1 VIFAWPC
8 FPTSNPDLEVHRTL
22 ASQAVSMSTRVG
34 FIIGKEFDFVDT
46 ADSPV
51 DTAFLRDLPPAL
63 RTRPAPRFT
72 WPGMAAPPQDQISAD
87 MAIAWYAHKH
97 YPDIAVDFILPED
110 VTLNRL
116 QSNLCNFIVGYD
128 VLDAMCEGPVK
139 LAVVTDAFKM
149 CGNIMPSWEVQESIY
164 VKSGYMKEAA
174 RLGVPMAPTIFAIK
188 GNREPQS
195 LLQEIKA
202 RGWQQ
207 FVTKQS
213 YGFGSAGFKRLSV
226 QECEENPGILEEY
239 FETHSECPEYVVQEF
254 IEGFCRNWEVRCFWF
269 NGEFKYAIANRA
281 AVSCVEGEKV
291 GVIGEDEIPPEALE
305 AAKRIGKQ
313 ALEALPQLTTPAGQP
328 IGMTLIRTDIGCADS
343 KVHDKDTRWDP
354 DVKTYFLN
362 EIEYGGT
369 TYFPRVLKFDAIPMW
384 AEMYVSK
391 ALEIQEK
398 MAVFSKDTMESL
410 QTTADSPSDSDS
422 YASASSATTE

>member
-1 VIFAWPC
+1 LP
-8 FPTSNPDLEVHRTL
+8 
-22 ASQAVSMSTRVG
+22 
-34 FIIGKEFDFVDT
+34 
-46 ADSPV
+46 AD
-51 DTAFLRDLPPAL
+51 
-63 RTRPAPRFT
+63 
-72 WPGMAAPPQDQISAD
+72 ISL
-87 MAIAWYAHKH
+87 K
-97 YPDIAVDFILPED
+97 
-110 VTLNRL
+110 RL
-116 QSNLCNFIVGYD
+116 QSNLCNFITGYD
-128 VLDAMCEGPVK
+128 VLDAMCEGPLK
-139 LAVVTDAFKM
+139 LAVVTDAFKT
-149 CGNIMPSWEVQESIY
+149 CGNIMPSWEVQEAIY
-164 VKSGYMKEAA
+164 MKSGYMKEAA